1 MEIREERKGNL
12 IMVELVGR
20 LDSLTTEDAKKQ
32 LLVTVAAAPHLLL
45 DCRQLEYISSV
56 GLGLFMLLLK
66 MRKDAG
72 GSFGLCSLN
81 PRIREIF
88 VVSKLDRV
96 MPIFESRE
104 EALKV
109 VPAGATGA

>member
-1 MEIREERKGNL
+1 MEIREERRGNL

-32 LLVTVAAAPHLLL
+32 LLVTVAAAPRLLL

-66 MRKDAG
+66 MKKDAG
-72 GSFGLCSLN
+72 GSFGLFCLN

-96 MPIFESRE
+96 MPIFETRE
-104 EALKV
+104 DALEN
-109 VPAGATGA
+109 VPGGTTGS

>member
-12 IMVELVGR
+12 IILELVGR

-32 LLVTVAAAPHLLL
+32 MLVLVAAAPHLLL

-66 MRKDAG
+66 MKRDGG
-72 GSFGLCSLN
+72 GSFGLFSLN

-96 MPIFESRE
+96 MPIFETRE
-104 EALKV
+104 DALKT
-109 VPAGATGA
+109 VPAGAAGA

>member
-1 MEIREERKGNL
+1 MEILEERKGSL
-12 IMVELVGR
+12 VLVELVGR
-20 LDSLTTEDAKKQ
+20 LDSLTTEDAKKRM
-32 LLVTVAAAPHLLL
+32 LVSVAAAPHLLV

-66 MRKDAG
+66 IKKDAG
-72 GSFGLCSLN
+72 GSFGLFSLN

-96 MPIFESRE
+96 MPIFDTRE
-104 EALKV
+104 DALKT
-109 VPAGATGA
+109 VPAGAGGA

>member
-12 IMVELVGR
+12 IMVELIGR
-20 LDSLTTEDAKKQ
+20 LDSLTTDDAKKQ
-32 LLVTVAAAPHLLL
+32 MLATVAAAPHLLV

-66 MRKDAG
+66 LKKDAG
-72 GSFGLCSLN
+72 GTFGLCSLN

-104 EALKV
+104 GALQA
-109 VPAGATGA
+109 VPAESSGA